1 MANESETNFI
11 SVKGPE
17 LLSKWVGES
26 EKGVREIFRKA
37 RQASPSIIFF
47 DEVDALVPKRG
58 TYMGSSHVTESVVS
72 QILTELDGLEELK
85 NVTVVAA
92 TNRPDMIDPALLR
105 PGRLERHIY
114 VPPPDEEGRRKIF
127 EVYLRN
133 ADALLAKDISIDEL
147 VKKTEGY
154 VGADIEGLVREA
166 KLGAMREFITVMGD
180 KNEQERQDAVVN
192 IRITRTHFEDAEKR
206 VKGSLD
212 QDALEAAER
221 QSWEM
226 LYNHDQKEILENAV
240 GILKRAELR
249 KAKDIGTDELRKQV
263 FQRKKDYNEVKRL
276 TSELEEQLKRAA

>member
-1 MANESETNFI
+1 M
-11 SVKGPE
+11 
-17 LLSKWVGES
+17 
-26 EKGVREIFRKA
+26 
-37 RQASPSIIFF
+37 
-47 DEVDALVPKRG
+47 
-58 TYMGSSHVTESVVS
+58 
-72 QILTELDGLEELK
+72 K

-92 TNRPDMIDPALLR
+92 TNRPGYRIDPALLR
-105 PGRLERHIY
+105 PEGSSGTSTS
-114 VPPPDEEGRRKIF
+114 PPPDEEGRRKIF

-133 ADALLAKDISIDEL
+133 ADALLTKDISIDEL

-249 KAKDIGTDELRKQV
+249 KAKDIGTDETAETGIPEKERLQRGKAAHLR
-263 FQRKKDYNEVKRL
+263 
-276 TSELEEQLKRAA
+276 T